1 MNMPNNSKR
10 LLLSALL
17 LGSSL
22 ILSAIN
28 PKREYSV
35 PVERRGK
42 NFEELQVE
50 TGDGFKIN
58 VWHLSSDGK
67 GTPLIISESDAGN
80 MGDWVYLGQFLQ
92 LYGIDVW
99 LYDYRGFGSSSDFE
113 IKRNQLFYQ
122 EFVSDLSAVADYV
135 HSRTQRIP
143 CLMGISMGSLIVDE
157 FLKNTDIP
165 VTTVVFDGYLSDPKV
180 WVKRLKESGKSV
192 SLPEGYTHSRPH
204 REGIRSLYIVSEQDK
219 FSLKKDIPR
228 RKSKDTVIKTFN
240 CGHIMAFWEDTM
252 EYVSGIADFI
262 LETH

>member
-1 MNMPNNSKR
+1 MSNNYKR

-35 PVERRGK
+35 PVEKRGK
-42 NFEELQVE
+42 NYEELQVE
-50 TGDGFKIN
+50 TRDGFKIN
-58 VWHLSSDGK
+58 VWHLPS
-67 GTPLIISESDAGN
+67 GTPGIPLIISESDAGN
-80 MGDWVYLGQFLQ
+80 IGDWVYLGKFLQ

-99 LYDYRGFGSSSDFE
+99 LYDYRGFGSSSDFD

-157 FLKNTDIP
+157 FLKITDIP
-165 VTTVVFDGYLSDPKV
+165 VTTVIFDGYLNNPEV
-180 WVKRLKESGKSV
+180 WVKRLKKSGNSV
-192 SLPEGYTHSRPH
+192 SLPEGYSYSRPH
-204 REGIRSLYIVSEQDK
+204 RKGIRSLYLVGEQDN
-219 FSLKKDIPR
+219 FSLTKDIPR
-228 RKSKDTVIKTFN
+228 RKSKSTVIKTFN

-252 EYVSGIADFI
+252 EYVTGITDFV